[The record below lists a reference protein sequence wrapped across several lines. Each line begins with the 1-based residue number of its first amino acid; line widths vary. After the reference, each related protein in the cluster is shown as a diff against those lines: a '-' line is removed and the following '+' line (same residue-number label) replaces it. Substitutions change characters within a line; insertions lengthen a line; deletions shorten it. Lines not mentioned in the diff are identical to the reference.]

1 MKLLKLNTLIAPVMV
16 GMCLAILSG
25 CATTPISQ
33 SSAKDIAIKAMGS
46 QMLKTS
52 YEVESISSFS
62 LVRREA
68 DEPSSADLKEAID
81 SRIEVEDYTGPDQAL
96 LSSSGEEQTALVA
109 TLSADTAFDT
119 LRAPNDLTPISA
131 ERALEIKE
139 RIYERVYAAI
149 EGENSSLEIVDLAA
163 LTAQD
168 VVIEQIQPKAAG
180 YFEMTPDEQDQLHT
194 QLGSSL
200 NDVIELSYQVDES
213 IYMHLD
219 KVLKPTQNQQLQT
232 NKPSKLLSK
241 LLGDSVFLDE
251 LNQHSLSPFY
261 VKQHLAYLPRQ
272 SKISGVQAF
281 GFDNDYTKAEIK
293 VPFEANWQ
301 ELSLTVDP
309 GALLPIAPIFVSKDN
324 NFLADYSL
332 GDSVRLQIPKS
343 WVDEDTRDLVVG
355 ALLKSVDP
363 ALTSLSTDLFT
374 SVSLSEQAKQ
384 MGASRAILM
393 ELGPEDQVKF
403 MVTLI
408 RDVASNIK
416 LGVDDSGLT
425 DEQKL
430 KYSAL
435 ADRVLQMSDQI
446 YGKYQQDTQM
456 KQVVEKQLG
465 KITMTLYVDSRG
477 RMTGASVDQLS
488 ELNAKDGVALSVKTQ
503 SVIDVKNFGSAKAP
517 FAPKADQI
525 IDGNAIL
532 AKFLEERRAK
542 KALLGTAG
550 ETQSDSKAPISG
562 NSSAQAQALSAL
574 MSASENPSA
583 PSNAPTNQELAS
595 APDADQLSLWMET
608 NKILVESDP
617 ESKAE
622 FCEIYAQYDAI
633 SANQKSAALDI
644 FSQNTLSS
652 DAAGAAAAGSV
663 FYRYLA
669 KSYSDQNLDC
679 GVPAP

>member
-1 MKLLKLNTLIAPVMV
+1 MKLLKLNTLLAPITV
-16 GMCLAILSG
+16 GICLTILSG
-25 CATTPISQ
+25 CATTPLSQ

-52 YEVESISSFS
+52 YEAESISSFS
-62 LVRREA
+62 LVRLEA
-68 DEPSSADLKEAID
+68 EEVSSADLKQGID
-81 SRIEVEDYTGPDQAL
+81 NRIEVEDYSDPDQAM
-96 LSSSGEEQTALVA
+96 LSSSGGEQTALVA

-119 LRAPNDLTPISA
+119 LRAPQDLPKISA

-139 RIYERVYAAI
+139 QIYERVYAAI

-168 VVIEQIQPKAAG
+168 VVIEQMQPRATG
-180 YFEMTPDEQDQLHT
+180 YFDMTPEEQDQLHAT
-194 QLGSSL
+194 LGSEL
-200 NDVIELSYQVDES
+200 DDTLELSYQVDEN

-219 KVLKPTQNQQLQT
+219 KVLKPTQNPQLQP
-232 NKPSKLLSK
+232 KGPSKLLGK
-241 LLGDSVFLDE
+241 LLGDSVFMDE

-281 GFDNDYTKAEIK
+281 GFDNDYSKAEMK

-309 GALLPIAPIFVSKDN
+309 GALLPIAPFFVSEDN
-324 NFLADYSL
+324 NFLAGYSP

-355 ALLKSVDP
+355 ALLNSVD
-363 ALTSLSTDLFT
+363 STLASFSPDLFT
-374 SVSLSEQAKQ
+374 SVSVSAAAKN

-393 ELGPEDQVKF
+393 ELESKDQVEF
-403 MVTLI
+403 LVTLV
-408 RDVASNIK
+408 RDVANNIK
-416 LGVDDSGLT
+416 LGMDDSGLT

-430 KYSAL
+430 KYGSL
-435 ADRVLQMSDQI
+435 ADRVLKMSDEI
-446 YGKYQQDTQM
+446 YAKYQNDADV
-456 KQVVEKQLG
+456 KQAVEKQLG
-465 KITMTLYVDSRG
+465 KLTMTLYVDSRG
-477 RMTGASVDQLS
+477 RLTGAEVEQFS
-488 ELNAKDGVALSVKTQ
+488 EIKTQDGMVLGINTQ
-503 SVIDVKNFGSAKAP
+503 SVVDIKNFGSAKAP
-517 FAPKADQI
+517 FAPEANQI

-550 ETQSDSKAPISG
+550 ENSSDSRAPLSG
-562 NSSAQAQALSAL
+562 DSLAQAQALSAL
-574 MSASENPSA
+574 MNASENPSA
-583 PSNAPTNQELAS
+583 PSGALSDEELAS

-622 FCEIYAQYDAI
+622 FCEIYTQYDAS
-633 SANQKSAALDI
+633 SADQKSAALDI

>member
-180 YFEMTPDEQDQLHT
+180 YFEMSPDEQDQLHT

-200 NDVIELSYQVDES
+200 DDVIELSYQVDEN

-374 SVSLSEQAKQ
+374 SVSVSEQAKQ
-384 MGASRAILM
+384 MGASRAILI

-574 MSASENPSA
+574 VSASKNSSA
-583 PSNAPTNQELAS
+583 PSNAPIDEELAS

-622 FCEIYAQYDAI
+622 FCEIYAQYDAT
-633 SANQKSAALDI
+633 SAKQKSAALDI